1 MKKIA
6 LIVFLLAVGV
16 AAAGAQESRQDF
28 SVSGS
33 VLIPPFRASQ
43 TNVQVSAQR
52 EFGMLASYRFMLTPT
67 SAVEANF
74 GMTYQGKMN
83 YLINS
88 NTNHYQVN
96 NRTTEISG
104 AYVRSFVFRNFNPFV
119 EGGGGA
125 FIFLPVRDAETQSLD
140 VQQQTEIGAIWG
152 AGVAYEISP
161 SFDIRGEFRGLVTKV
176 PTFNAINNEF
186 VTNKWYNIY
195 DPTIGVAYHF

>member
-6 LIVFLLAVGV
+6 IIVFLLAVGV
-16 AAAGAQESRQDF
+16 SAARAQESRQDF

-43 TNVQVSAQR
+43 TDVQVSAQR
-52 EFGMLASYRFMLTPT
+52 EFGMLASYRFMITPN

-74 GMTYQGKMN
+74 GMTYQGKMR
-83 YLINS
+83 YVIS
-88 NTNHYQVN
+88 NTNNYSVN

-119 EGGGGA
+119 EGGPAA
-125 FIFLPVRDAETQSLD
+125 FIFLPVRDQSTTSKD

-152 AGVAYEISP
+152 VGFAYEISP
-161 SFDIRGEFRGLVTKV
+161 SFDIRTEFRGLVTKV
-176 PTFNAINNEF
+176 PTFNAINNQF

-195 DPTIGVAYHF
+195 DPTIGLAYHF